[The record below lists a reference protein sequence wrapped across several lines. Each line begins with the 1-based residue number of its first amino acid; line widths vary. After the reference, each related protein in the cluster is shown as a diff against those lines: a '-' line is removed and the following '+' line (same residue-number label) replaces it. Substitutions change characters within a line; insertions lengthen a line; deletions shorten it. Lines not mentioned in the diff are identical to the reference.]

1 MKMMNLRQ
9 TTLIAALGC
18 LLCAPL
24 SMQAQDEEYNP
35 VLLAGIRYLD
45 TPYVAHTL
53 EGNPTEELVVNCDE
67 VDCTTFVEYVLA
79 ESLCPRMANGDISE
93 TTFGEYLQKIRY
105 RNGEIKGYTSRL
117 HYIAEWINNGVKQ
130 GFIEDVTA
138 THGRQTQQLKLSYM
152 TDHPEQYAQLAKSPA
167 DVATMKQ
174 IEKALSGY
182 EYHYVAQEALP
193 SRGLS
198 WIKNGDI
205 IAITTST
212 PGLDVAHLGIAMY
225 VDGKLALLHASSK
238 EKKVVVSSVTLS
250 QMLKGNPSWTGIRV
264 LRMKPQ
270 Q

>member
-1 MKMMNLRQ
+1 MKKMNLRK

-79 ESLCPRMANGDISE
+79 EALCPKTANGDISE
-93 TTFGEYLQKIRY
+93 STFGDYLQKIRY
-105 RNGEIKGYTSRL
+105 RNGQINGYTSRL
-117 HYIAEWINNGVKQ
+117 HYIAEWVNNAVKQ
-130 GFIEDVTA
+130 GFLEDITA
-138 THGRQTQQLKLSYM
+138 TNGRQTQQLQLSYM
-152 TDHPEQYAQLAKSPA
+152 TDHPEQYAQLANSPA
-167 DVATMKQ
+167 NVATMKQ

-182 EYHYVAQEALP
+182 EVRYVSQEALP
-193 SRGLS
+193 GRGLS

-205 IAITTST
+205 IAITTNT
-212 PGLDVAHLGIAMY
+212 PGLDVAHMGIAMY
-225 VDGKLALLHASSK
+225 VDGKLTLLHASSK
-238 EKKVVVSSVTLS
+238 EKKVVVSTVTLS
-250 QMLKGNPSWTGIRV
+250 QMLQTNPSWTGIRV